1 MLYNRAVMK
10 LKIKNSKISG
20 GLLFAILVVYELV
33 VISAIDVY
41 VPALPVIRDEFA
53 VSESY
58 LNLTVFAFLFASAV
72 VILAAGPI
80 SDKIGRKPSL
90 IIAGI
95 SFSLGSVVCAMATDV
110 PVLVVGRILESIGM
124 AFVCTLATAI
134 VEEAFA
140 KESVKSAMA
149 LLQSL
154 ILIGPFLA
162 PFAGTLMLTIAD
174 WRAIFWL
181 LLVLGLVCT
190 LLCFLLPETRPNNI
204 AKVKAAESLKVL
216 LRDKKFLIV
225 VVLLGLSGLPCFAFI
240 AVCSYICLD
249 FFQESYMTYNILYAL
264 VCAVS
269 FSGPFI
275 FQALSKR
282 LSNFKVFLVAMAC
295 FAASSVLMPFFGFAN
310 CLICVACYLP
320 YVLAEGIIRPLSFVI
335 LLDQPAK
342 HVGTASSIANF
353 SYSILTSFGS
363 VFATLSF
370 WPNAVFATIGVLIAS
385 FIASAI
391 FLVFYWRA

>member
-1 MLYNRAVMK
+1 MLYNRAGMK
-10 LKIKNSKISG
+10 LKIKNSKICG
-20 GLLFAILVVYELV
+20 GLLFAILVIYELI

-41 VPALPVIRDEFA
+41 VPALPVIRDAFA

-58 LNLTVFAFLFASAV
+58 LNLTVFAFLFASAI

-90 IIAGI
+90 ILAGI
-95 SFSLGSVVCAMATDV
+95 SFSLGSVVCAVSTDV
-110 PVLVVGRILESIGM
+110 PVLVVGRIFESIGM
-124 AFVCTLATAI
+124 GFVCTLATAI

-181 LLVLGLVCT
+181 LLVLGIVCT

-204 AKVKAAESLKVL
+204 AKTKVSGSLKVL
-216 LRDKKFLIV
+216 LRDKKFIFV

-249 FFQESYMTYNILYAL
+249 FFQVSYTTYNILYAF

-269 FSGPFI
+269 FSAPFI

-282 LSNFKVFLVAMAC
+282 LSNFKVFLVAMVG
-295 FAASSVLMPFFGFAN
+295 FAASAILMPIFGFVS
-310 CLICVACYLP
+310 CIICVACYLP

-363 VFATLSF
+363 VIATLSF
-370 WPNAVFATIGVLIAS
+370 WPNVVFAAICVLIAS
-385 FIASAI
+385 FAASAI
-391 FLVFYWRA
+391 FLVLYWRA